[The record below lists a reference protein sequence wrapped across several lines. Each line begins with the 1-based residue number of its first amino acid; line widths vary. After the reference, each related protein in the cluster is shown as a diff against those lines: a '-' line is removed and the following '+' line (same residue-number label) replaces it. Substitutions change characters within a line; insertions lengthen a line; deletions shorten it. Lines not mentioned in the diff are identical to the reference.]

1 MFSIDNMSQR
11 PIYEQLIEQVER
23 YILTGLLKGED
34 SLPSVRSLSVE
45 LSINPNTIQKAY
57 SELTSRGIAFSVP
70 GKGCYVSPDAF
81 EIISKRG
88 RRELAVLKDTVRRL
102 KLIKMSNEEILSAVR
117 EALLEEQ

>member
-57 SELTSRGIAFSVP
+57 SELTSRGIALSVP

-81 EIISKRG
+81 DIISKRG

-102 KLIKMSNEEILSAVR
+102 KLIKMSDEEILSAVR
-117 EALLEEQ
+117 EACLEEQ